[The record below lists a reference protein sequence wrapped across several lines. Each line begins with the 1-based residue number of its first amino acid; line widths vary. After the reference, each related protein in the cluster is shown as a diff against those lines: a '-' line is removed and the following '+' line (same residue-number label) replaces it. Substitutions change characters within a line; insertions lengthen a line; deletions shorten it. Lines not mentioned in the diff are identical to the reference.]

1 MPAIANSIAKL
12 IRFSTNCDF
21 FLQTLRFDLFLLARK
36 LFVSYFSEVM
46 SCLKFPDVEQSLG
59 GPSCQYFEGENQ
71 VW

>member
-1 MPAIANSIAKL
+1 M
-12 IRFSTNCDF
+12 
-21 FLQTLRFDLFLLARK
+21 ARK